1 MNISE
6 CVYTLTLGFE
16 WHQWPVFLELSELR
30 LVFQWQLFH
39 LEAPARISGNVIRVR
54 AYILADFLASD
65 G

>member
-16 WHQWPVFLELSELR
+16 WHQWP
-30 LVFQWQLFH
+30 VFQWQLFH